1 MIPRVRAALNS
12 LPCALQAAPNGFVAN
27 LKKELFILIFIPIL
41 NFILIH
47 IFMSE
52 ILKR

>member
-12 LPCALQAAPNGFVAN
+12 LPCALQAAPNSFVTS
-27 LKKELFILIFIPIL
+27 LKNHLFIVIFIPIL
-41 NFILIH
+41 NFILTLSLMIN
-47 IFMSE
+47 

>member
-27 LKKELFILIFIPIL
+27 LKKNELFILIFIPIL
-41 NFILIH
+41 NFILIQ
-47 IFMSE
+47 IFMS
-52 ILKR
+52 